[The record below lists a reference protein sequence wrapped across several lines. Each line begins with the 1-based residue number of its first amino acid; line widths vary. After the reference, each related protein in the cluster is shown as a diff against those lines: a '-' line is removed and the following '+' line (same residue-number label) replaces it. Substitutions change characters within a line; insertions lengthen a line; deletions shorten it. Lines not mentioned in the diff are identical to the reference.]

1 METNQ
6 TQHYITINS
15 SVKLGARHTWS
26 LIAKWDKESAKVK
39 NQKKKKLQI
48 RLNKQR
54 TAPKLPVCKFN
65 EEDCDAKMRNRP
77 FKSDYSEPSI
87 KYVEQEDQW

>member
-1 METNQ
+1 MIIDRKMRQRISKSE
-6 TQHYITINS
+6 
-15 SVKLGARHTWS
+15 KP
-26 LIAKWDKESAKVK
+26 
-39 NQKKKKLQI
+39 KKKKLQI